1 MFDARFDEGQ
11 RPSELQLTPE
21 ASYGAEGLALKAGK
35 DAVML
40 DKYYALAQ
48 RMVRYRV
55 RPSADAVL
63 AFRSSTGDFNAVVD
77 VPGRKISIL
86 TAPAI
91 EAAAPFLEGDREY
104 DIEIYHIYNKAIV
117 RVKEVSGKGAAEAV
131 AVNDGKGGCNSGQ
144 LQEGFAVGMQWDHYC
159 FRLSAGA
166 GVTVSRMTVL
176 SLKKKARLLIYG
188 DSITQPEGYFPAA
201 NFKDA
206 WTQRIIAREGFNAMS
221 SGRSGCNIN
230 DLLVFIRNEL
240 PYIKAR
246 YVMVTIGTNGGNTY
260 ENLTELVQY
269 IKSRGMIPI
278 LNNIPCN
285 ESGTQI
291 PCNEVIAKVRADQ
304 DINGCLFD
312 AATSLAGDGK
322 EVNKSMMFHEDL
334 VKELNWDVYH
344 HPNWDGGKA
353 MFERTLV
360 DTPEIYRK

>member
-269 IKSRGMIPI
+269 IKSMGMIPI

-304 DINGCLFD
+304 GIKGCLFD
-312 AATSLAGDGK
+312 IATSLAGDGK